1 MLGNH
6 EKSFEE
12 TDLAFAVAVVLLNAS
27 VLVATFS
34 IGWLSYWLIKQS
46 VQLESFLRV
55 VQVN

>member
-6 EKSFEE
+6 EKSFDE
-12 TDLAFAVAVVLLNAS
+12 TDFAFSVAVVLLNAA

-34 IGWLSYWLIKQS
+34 IGWLSYWLIKQT
-46 VQLESFLRV
+46 VQLELFLRV